1 VKGKNTQLSPEEIL
15 QFWFAD
21 TANDPAR
28 AVARN
33 EFWFKSSCATDALIR
48 ERFSPE
54 VEGAARGEFAAWS
67 DAPRSAL
74 ALVLLLDQFPRNIW
88 RGTARAF
95 AHDAQA
101 LTAAHHAVASE
112 YLRQLTPVEQA
123 FLLLPYQH
131 SESIESQRE
140 SVRLSDENTLAAPP
154 AWRPLMEYYAQYAK
168 QHRDLI
174 ERFGRFPHRNRVL
187 GRKSTADEE
196 AYLSAGGA
204 TFGQGG

>member
-1 VKGKNTQLSPEEIL
+1 MQLSPEKIL

-28 AVARN
+28 AAARN
-33 EFWFKSSCATDALIR
+33 EFWFKSSSATDTLIR
-48 ERFSPE
+48 EQFSPAIE
-54 VEGAARGEFAAWS
+54 AAARGELAAWA
-67 DAPRSAL
+67 DTPRSAL

-95 AHDAQA
+95 AHDPQA
-101 LTAAHHAVASE
+101 LTAAQRAVAFE
-112 YLRQLTPVEQA
+112 YLRQLMPVEQA

-131 SESIESQRE
+131 SESIENQRE
-140 SVRLSDENTLAAPP
+140 SVRLSDEITMAAPP
-154 AWRPLMEYYAQYAK
+154 AWRPLMEYYSKFAK

-187 GRKSTADEE
+187 GRESRAEEE
-196 AYLSAGGA
+196 AYLRAGGM